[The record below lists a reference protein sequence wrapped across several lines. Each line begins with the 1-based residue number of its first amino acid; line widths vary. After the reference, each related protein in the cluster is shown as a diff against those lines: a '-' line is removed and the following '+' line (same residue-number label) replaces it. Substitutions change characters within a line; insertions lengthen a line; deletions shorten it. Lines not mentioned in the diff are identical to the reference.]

1 MPRRRSDATVRGER
15 GAGSVLTDV
24 VNHIL
29 AAVRALLAAL
39 RVVAGFL
46 LVASVALNFINVIAR
61 YFFNASIFWAE
72 EVMLFFMVGCVFL
85 GSGVVAWSGRQIKMD
100 VIVGM
105 MPPKVREVLDVFS
118 ELVFI
123 AVAISIVV
131 FAWPVIRDL
140 YNFDQRSQSAEV
152 PLVHSPVAHSD
163 WSCHHGGAG
172 ERAPDRG
179 HLSRSARAE
188 SLTMMAAALAYF
200 VVPAALLVL
209 GLPIFLVLLV
219 TCLVVVLL
227 VADIPTDAIQTY
239 LFSGLDNFP
248 LLAVPFFVLAGEI
261 MAQGGIARRVV
272 VWVMCL
278 IGGVRGS
285 LAVTTVAASELF
297 GAMAHTAVGTVV
309 AVGRMIY
316 PSLKDG
322 GYSERFAV
330 GLIAS
335 SGAIAVV
342 IPPSIAMILYSVS
355 AQQSAVALFTA
366 GILPSLLIGF
376 VDALFV
382 MLYARIKMVPLTD
395 PARWRAIWA
404 STKEASWSIGTV
416 VVIFGGIYGGVFTP
430 TEAAGVAVIYSLFVT
445 MAVHR
450 EIGPKELWNIIQS
463 SVFLISQILLIVTA
477 AGLYSWLL
485 TTSGI
490 PQKIIGEIHA
500 LNMPPWALLLSL
512 NVVLLI
518 MGSFLEPPAAI
529 LILTPLLLPLVQS
542 VGVDP
547 VHFGII
553 MAVNLSIGMYA
564 PPFGL
569 NLFASQAVFHIPL
582 GTIYRG
588 VLPFLAI
595 NFATLLVI
603 TYVPAISMVLLGK

>member
-1 MPRRRSDATVRGER
+1 MS
-15 GAGSVLTDV
+15 
-24 VNHIL
+24 
-29 AAVRALLAAL
+29 AV
-39 RVVAGFL
+39 
-46 LVASVALNFINVIAR
+46 
-61 YFFNASIFWAE
+61 
-72 EVMLFFMVGCVFL
+72 
-85 GSGVVAWSGRQIKMD
+85 
-100 VIVGM
+100 
-105 MPPKVREVLDVFS
+105 
-118 ELVFI
+118 
-123 AVAISIVV
+123 
-131 FAWPVIRDL
+131 
-140 YNFDQRSQSAEV
+140 
-152 PLVHSPVAHSD
+152 
-163 WSCHHGGAG
+163 
-172 ERAPDRG
+172 
-179 HLSRSARAE
+179 
-188 SLTMMAAALAYF
+188 LAYF
-200 VVPAALLVL
+200 ALPAALLVL

-219 TCLVVVLL
+219 TCLVVVLFIAE
-227 VADIPTDAIQTY
+227 VPTDAVQTF

-272 VWVMCL
+272 VWVMSL

-285 LAVTTVAASELF
+285 LGVTTVAASELF

-316 PSLKDG
+316 PSLKEN
-322 GYSERFAV
+322 GYNERFAV

-376 VDALFV
+376 VDALYV
-382 MLYARIKMVPLTD
+382 MIYARIKAVPLTSK
-395 PARWRAIWA
+395 ARWVTIWA

-445 MAVHR
+445 MVVHR
-450 EIGPKELWNIIQS
+450 EIGLRDLWRIIQS
-463 SVFLISQILLIVTA
+463 AVFLISQILMIVTA

-485 TTSGI
+485 TTSGM
-490 PQKIIGEIHA
+490 PQRIIAEIHA
-500 LNMPPWALLLSL
+500 LNMPTWALLLSL

-529 LILTPLLLPLVQS
+529 LIMTPLLLPLVQS

-569 NLFASQAVFHIPL
+569 NLFASQAVFQTPL
-582 GTIYRG
+582 GNIYRG

-595 NFATLLVI
+595 NFCTLLVI

>member
-1 MPRRRSDATVRGER
+1 MS
-15 GAGSVLTDV
+15 
-24 VNHIL
+24 
-29 AAVRALLAAL
+29 AV
-39 RVVAGFL
+39 
-46 LVASVALNFINVIAR
+46 
-61 YFFNASIFWAE
+61 
-72 EVMLFFMVGCVFL
+72 
-85 GSGVVAWSGRQIKMD
+85 
-100 VIVGM
+100 
-105 MPPKVREVLDVFS
+105 
-118 ELVFI
+118 
-123 AVAISIVV
+123 
-131 FAWPVIRDL
+131 
-140 YNFDQRSQSAEV
+140 
-152 PLVHSPVAHSD
+152 
-163 WSCHHGGAG
+163 
-172 ERAPDRG
+172 
-179 HLSRSARAE
+179 
-188 SLTMMAAALAYF
+188 LAYF
-200 VVPAALLVL
+200 VLPTILLVL

-219 TCLVVVLL
+219 TCLVIVVFI
-227 VADIPTDAIQTY
+227 ADVPTEAVQTF

-272 VWVMCL
+272 VWVMSV
-278 IGGVRGS
+278 IGGIRGS

-316 PSLKDG
+316 PSLRDN
-322 GYSERFAV
+322 GYNERFAI

-366 GILPSLLIGF
+366 GIIPSLLIGF
-376 VDALFV
+376 VDALYV
-382 MLYARIKMVPLTD
+382 MLFARIKRIPLTAS
-395 PARWRAIWA
+395 ARWSVIWSA
-404 STKEASWSIGTV
+404 TKEASWSIGTV

-445 MAVHR
+445 MVVHR
-450 EIGPKELWNIIQS
+450 EVGLRDLWRIIMS

-490 PQKIIGEIHA
+490 PQKIIGNIEA
-500 LNMPPWALLLSL
+500 MQLPLWALLLSL
-512 NVVLLI
+512 NIILLI

-529 LILTPLLLPLVQS
+529 LILTPLLLPLVQAE
-542 VGVDP
+542 GVSP
-547 VHFGII
+547 IHFGII

-569 NLFASQAVFHIPL
+569 NLFTSQAVFKTPL

-588 VLPFLAI
+588 VLPFLLI
-595 NFATLLVI
+595 NFGTLLLI
-603 TYVPAISMVLLGK
+603 TYVPSISMVLLHTR